1 MGWGVNVGVLSLL
14 SCLTRSARPTQSA
27 NLSIEG
33 GTAVP
38 HPLFRWAAPA
48 TALALTSVA
57 YAGEPKETLMPE
69 NPEARAFQEAVGF
82 SDAVVHGDTIY
93 LSGVVAAPR
102 EGETSLTPAYERAF
116 ARLDATIKRLG
127 ASWDDVLVFDTFH
140 AGTSMAAQ
148 LDALV
153 PVKNRYIKTPFPAWT
168 AVGVT
173 ELYEPTAV
181 TEIKL
186 TLRRPG

>member
-1 MGWGVNVGVLSLL
+1 MHR
-14 SCLTRSARPTQSA
+14 TIIR
-27 NLSIEG
+27 
-33 GTAVP
+33 
-38 HPLFRWAAPA
+38 AAA
-48 TALALTSVA
+48 LALALTVA
-57 YAGEPKETLMPE
+57 TAAQAGEPKTTIMPE

-102 EGETSLTPAYERAF
+102 EGETDLGPAYERAF
-116 ARLDATIKRLG
+116 ARLDAILKRLG
-127 ASWDDVLVFDTFH
+127 ATWDDVLVFDTFH
-140 AGTSMAAQ
+140 AGTNMAKQ

-153 PVKNRYIKTPFPAWT
+153 PVKNRYIKAPFPAWT

-186 TLRRPG
+186 TVRRVSPAGGRR

>member
-1 MGWGVNVGVLSLL
+1 MPMSIARLRRSPAAAALL
-14 SCLTRSARPTQSA
+14 ATLAASAAQ
-27 NLSIEG
+27 
-33 GTAVP
+33 
-38 HPLFRWAAPA
+38 
-48 TALALTSVA
+48 
-57 YAGEPKETLMPE
+57 AGEPKQTLMPE
-69 NPEARAFQEAVGF
+69 DAEARAFQEAVGF

-102 EGETSLTPAYERAF
+102 EGETSLVPAYERAF
-116 ARLDATIKRLG
+116 ARLDATLKRLG

-140 AGTSMAAQ
+140 AGKMSAQ
-148 LDALV
+148 LDDLV
-153 PVKNRYIKTPFPAWT
+153 TVKNRYIKAPFPAWT

-186 TLRRPG
+186 TVGKPG